1 MIDLK
6 SAVKIITENNP
17 DKIIVDSSEFNDF
30 YGFVLN
36 TKDRQNDIF
45 AGALD
50 CVAKLDGTVFKFN
63 PISNL
68 ELLDGIIKRNE
79 EVKEILRTK

>member
-17 DKIIVDSSEFNDF
+17 DKIIVDSSEFTDF

-36 TKDRQNDIF
+36 TKDRQSDIF

-50 CVAKLDGTVFKFN
+50 CVAKSDGTVFKFN
-63 PISNL
+63 PVSNL
-68 ELLDGIIKRNE
+68 EMLDSIIKRNK
-79 EVKEILRTK
+79 EVDVILKTK